1 MNGVQDVTAAHRVRG
16 SCGALSGWGRSSQ
29 SQDSPP
35 PRVVRLSLPHPHRSD
50 LPPSFRPHPLRS
62 RPLPLSSVLSQ
73 GCRILRPWP
82 STPGSAETIFGF
94 CICFVDLFS
103 LFCFRF
109 SNWAAVEASGRRKDA
124 HWECGWLPKVMGGR
138 LSGVD
143 LSTQHRHSLPPG
155 ELQDAGSSNLLF
167 AQKTTSQRPPVP
179 PPAPLS
185 PPTFQTARPLSPS
198 QAQPIFASTIWM
210 LLTKFPILAFPQ
222 DTATHPGLFWS
233 AKAIESLRTLH

>member
-1 MNGVQDVTAAHRVRG
+1 MTAAHRVRG

-124 HWECGWLPKVMGGR
+124 HWECGWLPKVMGG

-143 LSTQHRHSLPPG
+143 LSTATPCLRRTAGCRLQQSSLCPEDHFSAPTRASSCAAVPSHLPDGPSSVSLPGAAYLRLHNVDASNKIPHSRLPPRHS
-155 ELQDAGSSNLLF
+155 N
-167 AQKTTSQRPPVP
+167 
-179 PPAPLS
+179 S
-185 PPTFQTARPLSPS
+185 PRPLLERQGHTVSENI
-198 QAQPIFASTIWM
+198 A
-210 LLTKFPILAFPQ
+210 LARN
-222 DTATHPGLFWS
+222 S
-233 AKAIESLRTLH
+233 NSE